1 MNLNKDWYDNI
12 ITENGILNIPYE
24 QISDV
29 RMRIGFGRYGIVY
42 KTTCNWIDGDVAVK
56 EVYVRSE
63 NDRECIESFINEVKI
78 HNRARNKRI
87 IQLYGISRNVEKK
100 FYYIVIE
107 YANEGT
113 LYDYLNKKK
122 GLKERVRLAT
132 QISEGLSYLHN
143 KLNISHRDLHM
154 RNILVKDGNI
164 KISDFGMSKGL
175 DVKNKSFGLLPI
187 FKSRELSAFALDKVS
202 DIYSLGV
209 ILLELSNCRRTL
221 FPKERTRKRYSTK
234 DELGLRDKTAMTSI
248 SKELQFK
255 PLEPVYLSTGKRN
268 NICAVQTLLE
278 KKKLIKK
285 F

>member
-1 MNLNKDWYDNI
+1 MSLNNDWYDNI

-24 QISDV
+24 QISNE
-29 RMRIGFGRYGIVY
+29 RKRIGFGRYGIVY
-42 KTTCNWIDGDVAVK
+42 KTTCNWIEGDVAVK

-63 NDRECIESFINEVKI
+63 NYRECIENFINEVKI

-87 IQLYGISRNVEKK
+87 IQLYGISRNREKK
-100 FYYIVIE
+100 LYYIVIE
-107 YANEGT
+107 YANDGT
-113 LYDYLNKKK
+113 LCDYINKKD
-122 GLKERVRLAT
+122 LKERIRLAT

-175 DVKNKSFGLLPI
+175 DDKNKSFGLLPT
-187 FKSRELSAFALDKVS
+187 FKSWKLSAFALDKVS

-209 ILLELSNCRRTL
+209 ILLKLSNCRRTL
-221 FPKERTRKRYSTK
+221 FPKEQTRKR
-234 DELGLRDKTAMTSI
+234 EKTTMTSI
-248 SKELQFK
+248 LKELQFK
-255 PLEPVYLSTGKRN
+255 PLEPVYLSTIKRN
-268 NICAVQTLLE
+268 HHIDIQ
-278 KKKLIKK
+278 